1 MQYTHRITQI
11 TVCPEGKKT
20 FDELSTVVEIGDNGS
35 GEFVQVNQ
43 NDGEASRIRIDKSEW
58 PALRD
63 AIDRMIAECRE

>member
-63 AIDRMIAECRE
+63 AIDRMIAECQE